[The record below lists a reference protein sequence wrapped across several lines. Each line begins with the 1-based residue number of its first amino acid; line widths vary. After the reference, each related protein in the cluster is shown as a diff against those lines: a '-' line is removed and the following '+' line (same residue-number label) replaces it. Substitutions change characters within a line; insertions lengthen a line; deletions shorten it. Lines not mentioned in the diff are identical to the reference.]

1 MQVTITQRYELETSR
16 KISVYEQNMSGLT
29 REVEDLRRR
38 IAEYENALR
47 KKNDEVS
54 QLENRYKVV
63 SQEYEA
69 YKFQVKTF

>member
-1 MQVTITQRYELETSR
+1 LQVTITQRYELETSR